1 MKYLRIALALLII
14 AGVTELKAQDFPIQN
29 LSFKKSLKMADYLY
43 SIGSFYNASQYYEAV
58 DQKQAGNAYVI
69 NQVAD
74 CQFKLRDYKAAEE
87 WYKKLVD
94 LNDSGYPMAPYQYGQ
109 TLMYNGKYDEA
120 KKVFDKFSKE
130 YKGPESQKYRKLAK
144 NQAKGCD
151 FAMQK
156 LAKPDTVKVTHI
168 GSTVN
173 NPYTDFSPLPLG
185 DTALLFA
192 SLKSDSIIMLDEM
205 KKNNKFAQFYI
216 SDVTGNSKTGW
227 TYDRGREVKW
237 SPWNDANQHVGNG
250 TFSPDRK
257 RFYFTKCQLL
267 GDTMKMNCEIYVSEM
282 KDGKWSD
289 PQKLDDIINMAGY
302 TNTQPAVAMTKQGE
316 VFYWVS
322 DRPNGEGGLDLW
334 FATRDKSGKFMN
346 PQNCGRKIN
355 TEADEMSPS
364 YDSKTGTLYFSSNG
378 MIGMGG
384 ADIFKSKGSQK
395 RWETP
400 VNLGYPINSSVD
412 EMYFV
417 MDDNGYSGYVV
428 SNRPGTISVKSE
440 TCCDDIWRIEFPRK
454 IYYAVRGNVYDM
466 ESREVIPGAKVMF
479 LDDKSMQI
487 GSSVAKKDSL
497 YFFNT
502 RPFKTYSLKST
513 KEGYL
518 TGSASFAV
526 AERDDNDTMRVDL
539 YMKKIP
545 KGAVKVENIFYG
557 FDSANLRPESRPGLD
572 SLYQILIDNPSIQ
585 VEISSHTDSKG
596 NDKYN
601 MKLSQARA
609 QSVVDYM
616 IAKGIPAERMVA
628 KGYGESKP
636 IAPNTLPN
644 GKDNPEGRQLNRR
657 TEFKVIGTIA
667 GKELIYEIGNPG
679 FQVNPGDLNLEEQPE
694 QPETEDQTE
703 DKEE

>member
-1 MKYLRIALALLII
+1 MKYLRIALALLIT
-14 AGVTELKAQDFPIQN
+14 ASVSGLKAQDFPIQN

-58 DQKQAGNAYVI
+58 DQKQAGNAYVV

-94 LNDSGYPMAPYQYGQ
+94 MNDAGYPLAPYLYGQ

-130 YKGPESQKYRKLAK
+130 YKGPDSQKYKKLAK
-144 NQAKGCD
+144 NQSKGCD
-151 FAMQK
+151 FATQK
-156 LAKPDTVKVTHI
+156 MAKPDTVKVTHI
-168 GSTVN
+168 GATVN
-173 NPYTDFSPLPLG
+173 NPYTDFAPLPLG

-205 KKNNKFAQFYI
+205 KKNNKYAQFYI
-216 SDVTGNSKTGW
+216 SDVSGSSKAGW
-227 TYDRGREVKW
+227 NYDKGREVKW
-237 SPWNDANQHVGNG
+237 TPWNDANTHVGNG
-250 TFSPDRK
+250 TMSPDKK
-257 RFYFTKCQLL
+257 RFYFTKCQLMN
-267 GDTMKMNCEIYVSEM
+267 DTMKMHCEIYVSEF

-289 PQKLDDIINMAGY
+289 PARLDDIINMAGS

-322 DRPNGEGGLDLW
+322 DRPNGEGGLDIW

-346 PQNCGRKIN
+346 PQNAGRKIN
-355 TEADEMSPS
+355 TEGDETTPF

-384 ADIFKSKGSQK
+384 SDIFRTKGSQK
-395 RWETP
+395 RWENP
-400 VNLGYPINSSVD
+400 INMGYPINSSVD
-412 EMYFV
+412 DMYFV

-440 TCCDDIWRIEFPRK
+440 TCCDDIWRIEYPK
-454 IYYAVRGNVYDM
+454 KVYYAVRGNVYDM
-466 ESREVIPGAKVMF
+466 DTRELIPGAKVMF

-487 GSSVAKKDSL
+487 GNYVSRKDTL

-502 RPFKTYSLKST
+502 KPFKSYSLKST

-526 AERDDNDTMRVDL
+526 SERDDNDTMRVDI

-545 KGAVKVENIFYG
+545 KGAVRIQNIFYG
-557 FDSANLRPESRPGLD
+557 FDSANLRPESKPGLD
-572 SLYQILIDNPSIQ
+572 SLYQILIDNPAIQ

-616 IAKGIPAERMVA
+616 ISKGISSDRMVA

-657 TEFKVIGTIA
+657 TEFKVIGTIP
-667 GKELIYEIGNPG
+667 GKELIYDIGNPG
-679 FQVNPGDLNLEEQPE
+679 FEVNPDEIQEQ
-694 QPETEDQTE
+694 QPDQEDQNE
-703 DKEE
+703 DKEDK